1 MSNTTPPTSVANL
14 IVNDT
19 QFEVVP
25 RRRFERRSVTDSHVV
40 KPELV
45 AENEDIKLHK
55 LEKAHANLLRE
66 SDRRQSARRASRPTL
81 LSATEISK
89 LRKK

>member
-1 MSNTTPPTSVANL
+1 MSNTTPPTSASNL

-25 RRRFERRSVTDSHVV
+25 RRRFERRGTNDRQVI
-40 KPELV
+40 KPEF
-45 AENEDIKLHK
+45 ATENEGMKAHK
-55 LEKAHANLLRE
+55 AEKAHANLLRE
-66 SDRRQSARRASRPTL
+66 GERRQFARRASRPTL